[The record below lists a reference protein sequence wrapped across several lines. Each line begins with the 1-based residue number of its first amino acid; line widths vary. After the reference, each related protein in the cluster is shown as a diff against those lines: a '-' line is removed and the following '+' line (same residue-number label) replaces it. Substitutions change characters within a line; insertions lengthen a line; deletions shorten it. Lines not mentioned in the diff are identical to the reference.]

1 MIVMLPD
8 AARPLSALA
17 AAGLLLALSACGA
30 GAAGSSDGR
39 LSVVASFYPL
49 QYAAEQVGGD
59 LVRVSSLTKPGAE
72 PHDLELTPRD
82 IVRLTKADLVVYEK
96 GFQPAVDDA
105 VAQAARRTALDV
117 SAPAHLDL
125 YSTETGHTD
134 ESAAGHAARGSADPH
149 FWLDPVRYA
158 AVGEA
163 IAAQLERLDPAHTS
177 DYRTRA
183 AGLAGRL
190 HTLDAAFTKGLAH
203 CTNRRIVTSH
213 AAFGYLAKR
222 YGFVQEAIA
231 GVSPDSE
238 PTASTMRDL
247 ARQVRESGAST
258 LYAETLVSPV
268 IAETV
273 AREAGAKVAILDPVE
288 GITDASAGRDYFEV
302 MRANLATLRAGQGCS

>member
-1 MIVMLPD
+1 MLPD

-105 VAQAARRTALDV
+105 VAQAAKGTALDV

-134 ESAAGHAARGSADPH
+134 ESAARKLGLS
-149 FWLDPVRYA
+149 VRTIQRMMS
-158 AVGEA
+158 E
-163 IAAQLERLDPAHTS
+163 LT
-177 DYRTRA
+177 
-183 AGLAGRL
+183 GRL
-190 HTLDAAFTKGLAH
+190 GA
-203 CTNRRIVTSH
+203 
-213 AAFGYLAKR
+213 
-222 YGFVQEAIA
+222 
-231 GVSPDSE
+231 
-238 PTASTMRDL
+238 
-247 ARQVRESGAST
+247 ES
-258 LYAETLVSPV
+258 
-268 IAETV
+268 
-273 AREAGAKVAILDPVE
+273 RFQAGAEAVRRGWL
-288 GITDASAGRDYFEV
+288 
-302 MRANLATLRAGQGCS
+302 